1 MHHATT
7 ATAEG
12 PATTSARRHVRTA
25 TTSANAST
33 KPFGRTSA
41 AATATTPAV
50 TSWSSSTSTN
60 AHTDAARKMADGYV
74 IENTNDAGWAR
85 AHVDAYV
92 RSCRLFDVTNHP
104 IAVDLVAMTGAE
116 RRRFFKSSVAPH
128 ASLEI
133 VVTDPRWI
141 AHLKRGQTWETA
153 AYDALF

>member
-1 MHHATT
+1 MGTRLFHVKVVAKKADTVVLRLRIIS
-7 ATAEG
+7 AEQPG
-12 PATTSARRHVRTA
+12 FYDGKSFALMLLYDPIVNARA
-25 TTSANAST
+25 PNA
-33 KPFGRTSA
+33 PLGER
-41 AATATTPAV
+41 V
-50 TSWSSSTSTN
+50 TF
-60 AHTDAARKMADGYV
+60 
-74 IENTNDAGWAR
+74 ENTNDAGWAR